1 MGTFGG
7 ATESYGDPVAFVHP
21 VDNDFNKARF
31 SEPVLD
37 PRMKLT
43 DEQMRDLQQEIDDLN
58 FTLQMAREKAGGQRT
73 E

>member
-1 MGTFGG
+1 MARMGTFAG
-7 ATESYGDPVAFVHP
+7 ATESYGDPVSFVHP

-43 DEQMRDLQQEIDDLN
+43 DLQMREEQKRIDDLV
-58 FTLQMAREKAGGQRT
+58 FLMMLARKEAGGA
-73 E
+73 